1 MSLAS
6 LPVKILPFVSSKRI
20 PCILLVGNLEEFVRK
35 RANDNIHERG
45 KGRGKAGKTIPALFG
60 ARVFCPKC
68 GHIMRLHRDSTCSWL
83 TYYVCC
89 TQGCR
94 MKFIRVSHL
103 DDIGWENVAAIL
115 QDRSFID
122 AEAENTSRDDGGIQ
136 KRIRLEL
143 FQKRE
148 AERKIARIQD
158 DLLGDEPLIT
168 RQEAVAKI
176 GELRK
181 VVEKPT
187 MKLPGYKA

>member
-1 MSLAS
+1 
-6 LPVKILPFVSSKRI
+6 
-20 PCILLVGNLEEFVRK
+20 
-35 RANDNIHERG
+35 
-45 KGRGKAGKTIPALFG
+45 
-60 ARVFCPKC
+60 
-68 GHIMRLHRDSTCSWL
+68 
-83 TYYVCC
+83 
-89 TQGCR
+89 